1 MASPFTPTF
10 TSSSGAVTTTT
21 TTTSAPSSAN
31 PLTHPETKPDFARL
45 LTKVRTKPGYT
56 PYDGLLGP
64 EYVKMIP
71 QRVVQ
76 AFMKDK
82 FEFGQVPDWVPPL
95 EVR

>member
-1 MASPFTPTF
+1 
-10 TSSSGAVTTTT
+10 
-21 TTTSAPSSAN
+21 
-31 PLTHPETKPDFARL
+31 
-45 LTKVRTKPGYT
+45 
-56 PYDGLLGP
+56 
-64 EYVKMIP
+64 MIP